1 MLKQIISGA
10 LVLLLVQMFFVHQAF
25 AETKEEKFT
34 AKVRTGVI
42 KLGTGPAAKIQV
54 KLKDK
59 TKIKG
64 YIIESNE
71 TEFLVMNSKTGEA
84 VPVPY
89 PTVKQVRGN
98 NVSTGVKIAIY
109 AALIFAA
116 ILIVTV
122 IAGSQLE

>member
-1 MLKQIISGA
+1 MFRKILVMAIAGMIINLA
-10 LVLLLVQMFFVHQAF
+10 TAQFAF

-42 KLGTGPAAKIQV
+42 KLGTGPNAKIQV

-64 YIIESNE
+64 YIIESNQ
-71 TEFLVMNSKTGEA
+71 TEFLVMNAKTGEA
-84 VPVPY
+84 VPVAY
-89 PTVKQVRGN
+89 PAVKQVRGN

-122 IAGSQLE
+122 IAGSQLD